1 MYGDPSDPS
10 PEVRGLTAEMPS
22 YTRDWQFDPYHQ
34 RLAFARQ
41 HDPGHSE
48 ADTEWGVWEVFQQDH
63 RGDHHKHVGSL
74 HAPDAEFALVLAKE
88 NFARRGDC
96 VNLWVV
102 PAHCIHAT
110 DYEDADVFVHTTD
123 KLYREPAGFQGLRR
137 KSQGRG
143 GSPGASGAASESSGS
158 PADPVDAEPD
168 DDDSHVDSVLH
179 SADDLAVRDLARAKR
194 EQA

>member
-1 MYGDPSDPS
+1 
-10 PEVRGLTAEMPS
+10 
-22 YTRDWQFDPYHQ
+22 
-34 RLAFARQ
+34 
-41 HDPGHSE
+41 
-48 ADTEWGVWEVFQQDH
+48 VWEVFQQDH
-63 RGDHHKHVGSL
+63 RGEHHKHVGSI

-102 PAHCIHAT
+102 PAECIHAT

-137 KSQGRG
+137 KSQTQGRG
-143 GSPGASGAASESSGS
+143 GSAEPSGAAGKGGGA
-158 PADPVDAEPD
+158 PADRDLADAG

-179 SADDLAVRDLARAKR
+179 SADDLAARDLARAKR